1 MREQPLGEIRFAT
14 LARAAEGLT
23 QWRPLLLCFLT
34 LLLTG
39 ALIAGAAWMLVKAGF
54 FMYLIFML
62 AAVVAL
68 LAGSSGVGIMLMDKA
83 RNEPVRSFSA
93 AASAGLLCLPK
104 FLLVGLAIFVA
115 TLAYYLLA
123 AVIYFICKIPVL
135 GGILA
140 FVAHPILVLVAAALL
155 IAMIWVVG
163 PLMGPA
169 LWSGLSVKAALAN
182 VLSIARKRLVE
193 VVLMEVVLYVI
204 LGLVCFMLFAGL
216 VPATVSLTGIA
227 MSITGDAGSM
237 AGMFMGGGYGRGYGG
252 GFNPMGMMGG
262 GSTGLIAG
270 LGVLYCVVGALLA
283 QVAIMGM
290 NLIYLQARES
300 VDPAEAEG
308 ALDSLIGDVR
318 KKAEEAKAQTMAAA
332 ERTMAAA
339 ERAKQAASERLQ
351 EATAKPAATDTP
363 PGNDS
368 NASAGAATAG
378 AAATGAAAAAAG
390 LTAATAASTEQA
402 FAEQQARER
411 AAADAAEKARQSA
424 EEAAA
429 RQRSEAE
436 AARLRAE
443 AEAARLKAE
452 AEAAEQAARE
462 RATRE
467 RATRERA
474 AAEAEEL
481 AARQRAE
488 AQAAERA
495 AQQKAAEEHAAAQ
508 AAEEARQQAEAE
520 RLKAQAEQLARQ
532 QAAEREAARA
542 RAEAEAA
549 EKARLAQAAPSCP
562 ACSAPVAA
570 NDLFCGECGN
580 KLK

>member
-216 VPATVSLTGIA
+216 VPATVSLTGMA

-318 KKAEEAKAQTMAAA
+318 KKAEGAKAQTMAAA

-402 FAEQQARER
+402 FAEQQAREH
-411 AAADAAEKARQSA
+411 AADAAEKARQSA

-436 AARLRAE
+436 AARMRAE

-462 RATRE
+462 RA
-467 RATRERA
+467 
-474 AAEAEEL
+474 AAEAQEL

-495 AQQKAAEEHAAAQ
+495 AQQKAAEERAAAQ
-508 AAEEARQQAEAE
+508 AAEEARQQAE
-520 RLKAQAEQLARQ
+520 AEQLARQ

-542 RAEAEAA
+542 RAEAEAV

>member
-1 MREQPLGEIRFAT
+1 MREQPLGEIRFGT

-62 AAVVAL
+62 ASVIAL

-155 IAMIWVVG
+155 IAMIWVIG

-216 VPATVSLTGIA
+216 VPATVSLTGMA
-227 MSITGDAGSM
+227 MSITGDGGSM

-351 EATAKPAATDTP
+351 EATAKPSATDTP
-363 PGNDS
+363 PGTDS
-368 NASAGAATAG
+368 NASAGAAATA
-378 AAATGAAAAAAG
+378 AEG

-411 AAADAAEKARQSA
+411 AAADAADKARQSA
-424 EEAAA
+424 EEAVA

-436 AARLRAE
+436 
-443 AEAARLKAE
+443 
-452 AEAAEQAARE
+452 
-462 RATRE
+462 
-467 RATRERA
+467 
-474 AAEAEEL
+474 

-495 AQQKAAEEHAAAQ
+495 AQQRAAEERAAAQ
-508 AAEEARQQAEAE
+508 AAEDARQQAEAQ
-520 RLKAQAEQLARQ
+520 RLKAQAEQ
-532 QAAEREAARA
+532 QAAEREAARV
-542 RAEAEAA
+542 RAEAQAA
-549 EKARLAQAAPSCP
+549 EKARQAQAAPSCP

-580 KLK
+580 KLR

>member
-1 MREQPLGEIRFAT
+1 MREQPLGEIRFGT

-182 VLSIARKRLVE
+182 VLSIARRRLVE

-216 VPATVSLTGIA
+216 VPATVSLTGMA

-368 NASAGAATAG
+368 NANAGAVTAAAATA
-378 AAATGAAAAAAG
+378 GAAAAAAG

-467 RATRERA
+467 RAA
-474 AAEAEEL
+474 
-481 AARQRAE
+481 AE

-495 AQQKAAEEHAAAQ
+495 AQQKAAEERAVAQ
-508 AAEEARQQAEAE
+508 AAEEARQQAE
-520 RLKAQAEQLARQ
+520 AEQLARQ

-549 EKARLAQAAPSCP
+549 EKARQAQAAPSCP

>member
-182 VLSIARKRLVE
+182 VLSIARRRLVE

-216 VPATVSLTGIA
+216 VPATVSLTGMA

-368 NASAGAATAG
+368 NANAGAVTAAAATA
-378 AAATGAAAAAAG
+378 GAAAAAAG

-467 RATRERA
+467 RAA
-474 AAEAEEL
+474 
-481 AARQRAE
+481 AE

-495 AQQKAAEEHAAAQ
+495 AQQKAAEERAVAQ
-508 AAEEARQQAEAE
+508 AAEEARQQAE
-520 RLKAQAEQLARQ
+520 AEQLARQ

-549 EKARLAQAAPSCP
+549 EKARQAQAAPSCP

>member
-23 QWRPLLLCFLT
+23 QWRPLLLSFLT
-34 LLLTG
+34 LLVTG

-62 AAVVAL
+62 ASVIAL

-104 FLLVGLAIFVA
+104 FLLVGLAVLLA

-135 GGILA
+135 GSILA

-216 VPATVSLTGIA
+216 VPATVSLTGMA

-351 EATAKPAATDTP
+351 EATAKPAATDIP
-363 PGNDS
+363 PSTDGN
-368 NASAGAATAG
+368 AT
-378 AAATGAAAAAAG
+378 AAAAAG
-390 LTAATAASTEQA
+390 LTAAAAASTEQA

-411 AAADAAEKARQSA
+411 AAADAADKARQDA

-462 RATRE
+462 RAAHE
-467 RATRERA
+467 RAVRERA
-474 AAEAEEL
+474 AAEAQEL

-488 AQAAERA
+488 AQAAEER
-495 AQQKAAEEHAAAQ
+495 AAAQ
-508 AAEEARQQAEAE
+508 AAEEARQQAEAQ
-520 RLKAQAEQLARQ
+520 RLKAQAEQ
-532 QAAEREAARA
+532 QAAEREAARV
-542 RAEAEAA
+542 RAEAQAA
-549 EKARLAQAAPSCP
+549 EKARQTQAAPSCP

>member
-83 RNEPVRSFSA
+83 KNEPVRSFSA

-216 VPATVSLTGIA
+216 VPATVSLTGMA
-227 MSITGDAGSM
+227 MSITGDAGAM

-368 NASAGAATAG
+368 NASAGAVTTGAVTA
-378 AAATGAAAAAAG
+378 GAAAAAAG

-436 AARLRAE
+436 ASRLRAE

-462 RATRE
+462 RA
-467 RATRERA
+467 
-474 AAEAEEL
+474 AAEAQEL

-495 AQQKAAEEHAAAQ
+495 AQQKAAEERAAAQ
-508 AAEEARQQAEAE
+508 AAEEARQHAE
-520 RLKAQAEQLARQ
+520 AEQLARQ
-532 QAAEREAARA
+532 QAAEREAASA
-542 RAEAEAA
+542 RAEAEAV

>member
-62 AAVVAL
+62 AALVAL

-182 VLSIARKRLVE
+182 VLSIARRRLVE

-216 VPATVSLTGIA
+216 VPATVSLTGMA

-368 NASAGAATAG
+368 NANAGAVMTGAATA
-378 AAATGAAAAAAG
+378 GAAAAAAG

-467 RATRERA
+467 RAA
-474 AAEAEEL
+474 
-481 AARQRAE
+481 AE

-495 AQQKAAEEHAAAQ
+495 AQQKAAEERAVAQ
-508 AAEEARQQAEAE
+508 AAEEARQQAE
-520 RLKAQAEQLARQ
+520 AEQLARQ

-549 EKARLAQAAPSCP
+549 EKARQAQAAPSCP

>member
-62 AAVVAL
+62 AAVIAL

-216 VPATVSLTGIA
+216 VPATVSLTGMA

-252 GFNPMGMMGG
+252 GFNPMGMMSG

-351 EATAKPAATDTP
+351 EATAKPSATDTP
-363 PGNDS
+363 PGTDS
-368 NASAGAATAG
+368 NASAGAATA
-378 AAATGAAAAAAG
+378 AAATAGAAAAAAG
-390 LTAATAASTEQA
+390 LTAATAVSTEQA

-411 AAADAAEKARQSA
+411 AAADAADKARQSA

-452 AEAAEQAARE
+452 AEATEQAARE
-462 RATRE
+462 RA
-467 RATRERA
+467 
-474 AAEAEEL
+474 AAEAQEL

-495 AQQKAAEEHAAAQ
+495 AQQKAAEERAAAQ

-520 RLKAQAEQLARQ
+520 QLARQ
-532 QAAEREAARA
+532 QAAEREATRA

-549 EKARLAQAAPSCP
+549 EKARQAQAAPSCP

-570 NDLFCGECGN
+570 DR
-580 KLK
+580 KSVV

>member
-216 VPATVSLTGIA
+216 VPATVSLTGMA
-227 MSITGDAGSM
+227 MSITGDGSM

-332 ERTMAAA
+332 ER
-339 ERAKQAASERLQ
+339 AKQAASERLQ
-351 EATAKPAATDTP
+351 EATAKPSATDTP
-363 PGNDS
+363 PGTDS
-368 NASAGAATAG
+368 NASAGTATA
-378 AAATGAAAAAAG
+378 AAAAAGAAAAAAG

-424 EEAAA
+424 EEATA

-467 RATRERA
+467 RA
-474 AAEAEEL
+474 AAEAQEL

-495 AQQKAAEEHAAAQ
+495 AQQKAAEERAAAQ

-549 EKARLAQAAPSCP
+549 EKARQAQAAPSCP

>member
-1 MREQPLGEIRFAT
+1 MREQSLGEIRFAT

-62 AAVVAL
+62 AAMVAL

-155 IAMIWVVG
+155 IAMIWVIG

-182 VLSIARKRLVE
+182 VLSIARKRLIE

-216 VPATVSLTGIA
+216 VPATVSLTGMA

-351 EATAKPAATDTP
+351 EATAKPSATDTP
-363 PGNDS
+363 PGTDS
-368 NASAGAATAG
+368 NASAGAATT
-378 AAATGAAAAAAG
+378 AAATTAAATAGAAAAAAG

-411 AAADAAEKARQSA
+411 AAADAAEKARQGA

-436 AARLRAE
+436 TARLRAE

-452 AEAAEQAARE
+452 AEASEQAARE
-462 RATRE
+462 RA
-467 RATRERA
+467 
-474 AAEAEEL
+474 AAEALEL

-495 AQQKAAEEHAAAQ
+495 AQQKAAEERAAAQ

-520 RLKAQAEQLARQ
+520 RLKTQAEQLARQ

-542 RAEAEAA
+542 RAEAEAT
-549 EKARLAQAAPSCP
+549 EKARQAQTAPSCP